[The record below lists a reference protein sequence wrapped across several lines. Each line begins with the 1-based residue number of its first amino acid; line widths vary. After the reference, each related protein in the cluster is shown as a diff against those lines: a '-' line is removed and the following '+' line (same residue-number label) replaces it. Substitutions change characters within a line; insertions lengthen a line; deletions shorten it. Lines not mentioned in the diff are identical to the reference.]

1 MSTLSQFSGGG
12 VKQIKTGF
20 IKAAAPT
27 NSATP
32 GATSSEDYYYYDI
45 TLSGDPVSDITKCV
59 ILFDGG
65 GHYGNYTPYLSCG
78 LSGSSVYT
86 TKVVVTRLVDTTTL
100 RLSQQYDPNAGAS
113 SIYYYTTGRWTII
126 EYR

>member
-20 IKAAAPT
+20 IKSAAPT
-27 NSATP
+27 NGATP

-59 ILFDGG
+59 ILFDGA
-65 GHYGNYTPYLSCG
+65 GHYSSYG
-78 LSGSSVYT
+78 LSINGSSGSLTYFT
-86 TKVVVTRLVDTTTL
+86 RIVTARLLNTTTL
-100 RLSQQYDPNAGAS
+100 RLSQQWELTVGNTSA
-113 SIYYYTTGRWTII
+113 YYNTTGRWTII